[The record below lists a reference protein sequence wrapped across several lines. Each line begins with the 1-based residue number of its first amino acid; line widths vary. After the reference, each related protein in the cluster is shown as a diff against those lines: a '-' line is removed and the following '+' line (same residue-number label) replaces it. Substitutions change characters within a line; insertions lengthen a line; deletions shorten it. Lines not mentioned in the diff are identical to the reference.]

1 MVAQPHQ
8 MFITDEAMR
17 RDMVISAVTDVPCAA
32 QPVMNDGESAR

>member
-1 MVAQPHQ
+1 MVALARQL
-8 MFITDEAMR
+8 FIADEAVR